1 MIKTLISIGL
11 WGLLGWACGAWI
23 DPAAGWPIFAFGL
36 ILMILVS
43 GQQIARIAKWVKDIS
58 RPPPPAVGPW
68 DDILAPIY
76 RQLRKNSAQI
86 EQLNRHVDG
95 IMLAAEALPDG
106 AITLN
111 EEMQVT
117 WCNQTA
123 TEHTGL
129 NLQTDRNFSI
139 LNILRAPEF
148 ALYARQNSWPAP
160 VLLHLSQ
167 SGHDKSL
174 LVQLTPYGVGQFLI
188 VTRDVTQIEKMETTR
203 KDFVANVSHEL
214 RTPLT
219 VLTGFLETL
228 HDMPQASISDE
239 QRSHYQTLMLDQAQR
254 MQAIV
259 NDLLTLSTLE
269 SSPTVEGEPVRVSAL
284 IHNALKQVE
293 MLSHDQ
299 HIFVQ
304 NIAEDL
310 GIVGIESELASAIS
324 NLLTNALRYTPKD
337 GTITVSWYTTET
349 GQACYSVQDT
359 GIGIASQDIPRL
371 TERFYRVDRGR
382 SRATGGTGLGLAIT
396 KHVAMRHGAELS
408 IHSRLGAGS
417 LFTLH
422 FPAARVVT
430 IKEDR
435 NQAPPVVVA
444 APLVGATKP

>member
-11 WGLLGWACGAWI
+11 WGVLGWACSAWI
-23 DPAAGWPIFAFGL
+23 DTAVGWPIFAFGL

-43 GQQIARIAKWVKDIS
+43 VRQMAHITKWVKDVNQ
-58 RPPPPAVGPW
+58 PPPPAVGPW

-76 RQLRKNSAQI
+76 RQLRRNSAEI
-86 EQLNRHVDG
+86 EHLNRHVDG

-111 EEMQVT
+111 EERQVT

-123 TEHTGL
+123 GEHIGL

-148 ALYARQNSWPAP
+148 AVYARQNSWPAP

-167 SGHDKSL
+167 SGYDKAL
-174 LVQLTPYGVGQFLI
+174 LVQLTPYGAGQFLL

-219 VLTGFLETL
+219 VLLGFLETL
-228 HDMPQASISDE
+228 RELPQASISDE

-269 SSPTVEGEPVRVSAL
+269 SSPTAEGEPVRVAVL
-284 IHNALKQVE
+284 IRNALKQVE
-293 MLSHDQ
+293 LLSHDQ
-299 HIFVQ
+299 HIFIQ

-310 GIVGIESELASAIS
+310 GIIGIETELASAVS
-324 NLLTNALRYTPKD
+324 NLLTNAMRYTPKG
-337 GTITVSWYTTET
+337 GTITVSWYTTEA
-349 GQACYSVQDT
+349 GQACYSVHDT

-396 KHVAMRHGAELS
+396 KHIAMRHGAELS
-408 IHSRLGAGS
+408 IRSRLGAGS
-417 LFTLH
+417 EFTLR
-422 FPAARVVT
+422 FPAARAVT
-430 IKEDR
+430 MESDEHHTP
-435 NQAPPVVVA
+435 QH
-444 APLVGATKP
+444 

>member
-11 WGLLGWACGAWI
+11 WGLLGWVCGAWI

-43 GQQIARIAKWVKDIS
+43 VQQIARIAKWVKDINK
-58 RPPPPAVGPW
+58 PPPPAVGPW

-76 RQLRKNSAQI
+76 RQLRKNSTEI

-111 EEMQVT
+111 EELQIT

-148 ALYARQNSWPAP
+148 ALYARQSSWPTP
-160 VLLHLSQ
+160 ILLHLSQ
-167 SGHDKSL
+167 SGRDKSL

-188 VTRDVTQIEKMETTR
+188 VTRDVTQVEKLETTR

-219 VLTGFLETL
+219 VLSGFLETL

-239 QRSHYQTLMLDQAQR
+239 QRSHYLTLMIDQAQR

-269 SSPTVEGEPVRVSAL
+269 SSPTAEGKPLRVSAL

-293 MLSHDQ
+293 MLSQEQ
-299 HIFVQ
+299 HIIVQ
-304 NIAEDL
+304 NIADDL
-310 GIVGIESELASAIS
+310 GIVGIETELASAVS
-324 NLLTNALRYTPKD
+324 NLLTNAVRYTPKD
-337 GTITVSWYTTET
+337 GTITVSWYATET

-422 FPAARVVT
+422 FPAARVIT
-430 IKEDR
+430 IKEDGH
-435 NQAPPVVVA
+435 QTPPFVVA
-444 APLVGATKP
+444 ADL